1 MMKLYADYV
10 VDDYKG
16 VENNS
21 NYVQLVSYSVP
32 QVLLWMT
39 VVFRTYSFKITIC
52 KCWCL
57 LWNRGI
63 QPLHN
68 FYIMYSF
75 ILTIAPNTYLIIVH
89 VYLFAIIPI
98 LPLYS
103 LLIPSMQVSVG
114 VWSFGPGPGCLEGY
128 LMASILSRPEQRKK
142 VLAFSP

>member
-21 NYVQLVSYSVP
+21 NYMQLLSYSVP

-39 VVFRTYSFKITIC
+39 VVFRTDSFKITIY

-68 FYIMYSF
+68 FYIMYS
-75 ILTIAPNTYLIIVH
+75 LTLNIAPNIYLIIVPA
-89 VYLFAIIPI
+89 YF
-98 LPLYS
+98 LP
-103 LLIPSMQVSVG
+103 
-114 VWSFGPGPGCLEGY
+114 
-128 LMASILSRPEQRKK
+128 
-142 VLAFSP
+142 